1 MKLFRRG
8 DVWWGRWSVNGR
20 QVRLSSHTSDESLA
34 KQYLATKYGESF
46 REVRLGDKPR
56 RTWEEATTKY
66 LEKNRN
72 LKTYG
77 KYAYQ
82 SEWWTKELKKK
93 GITYIDE
100 LDPEVIEKICLEALA
115 TPKKRGGG
123 KRTPADV
130 NRKIAY
136 LRAVTNAVYRK
147 YRWVDGVPPLFA
159 MLPGEIERDKA
170 LDPSEVLRLAR
181 ALPEPYG
188 TMAKFAVATG
198 LRRMNVLRL
207 RWEYVDLGA
216 RMVRLPHQIMKNG
229 QELRL
234 PLNSLAVEIL
244 RGQIGK
250 SNEWV
255 FIKKDGNPP
264 GEIPSKVWTAATK
277 KAGLEGIRWHD
288 LRHSWATI
296 LGESGIPEQEIQKL
310 GGWKDARM
318 VKRYSN
324 LSVGHLSKAAEVVS
338 GAFSTDL
345 AQADLDSFQKAA

>member
-20 QVRLSSHTSDESLA
+20 QVRISSHTSDEQLA
-34 KQYLATKYGESF
+34 KQYLANKYSDSF
-46 REVRLGDKPR
+46 REVKLGEKPR
-56 RTWEEATTKY
+56 RTWEEATKRY
-66 LEKNRN
+66 LERHGD
-72 LKTYG
+72 LKTHSD
-77 KYAYQ
+77 YAKK
-82 SEWWTKELKKK
+82 SEWWTKQLKKK

-100 LDPEVIEKICLEALA
+100 LDPDAIEKICKEELA
-115 TPKKRGGG
+115 RPKQRGGG

-136 LRAVTNAVYRK
+136 LRAVTNAVYRE
-147 YRWVDGVPPLFA
+147 YRWIDGVPPLFA
-159 MLPGEIERDKA
+159 MLPGEIERDVT
-170 LDPSEVLRLAR
+170 LEPTEVLRLER

-198 LRRMNVLRL
+198 LRRMNVLKL

-216 RMVRLPHQIMKNG
+216 RMLRLPQQIMKNG
-229 QELRL
+229 KALRI

-244 RGQIGK
+244 RAQSGQ
-250 SNEWV
+250 SDEWV
-255 FIKKDGNPP
+255 FPKENGKPA
-264 GEIPSKVWTAATK
+264 GEIPSKVWSAAMK
-277 KAGLEGIRWHD
+277 KAGLDGVRWHD
-288 LRHSWATI
+288 LRHTWATI

-324 LSVGHLSKAAEVVS
+324 LSVSHLSKAAEVVS
-338 GAFSTDL
+338 GAFSTNL
-345 AQADLDSFQKAA
+345 AQPDLDEFQKAA